1 MTWLFYLNFRF
12 ETILLFC
19 QDDLMAETH
28 EKLEQAL
35 QRETGRFRECYLWLE
50 EAMPKAFFK
59 EISLENLMLITHS
72 LMGFPLQ
79 DYYSTIHLKGAAL
92 VLCLDVADADLRI
105 LQQFAMYGIKNYQT
119 FVSKSPPPFSGVN
132 SCLRIA
138 HIIFTDVEETKDK
151 EISPQTLE
159 NLRRAVLGKN
169 PDASEVEMER
179 LIGDLSGRFLNSLT
193 EETLSSVLEMY
204 FRAKTR
210 DSCQYEVRYNQDWQE
225 KGTGSMQIVLA
236 WKNIPKY
243 NFLYRLART
252 IYRHQLVIKRADASY
267 VNPYGRESILLMT
280 LELHG
285 ANGQA
290 VEEVADIPEFLRE
303 FATVKYFAS
312 FDRFDEELVSKG
324 YITGNAANVLR
335 AMVYFIHQALVHI
348 DPNLYNFEN
357 VVEGLCRHPEITA
370 MISEA
375 FKWKFHPE
383 LHNFERYSSLRDEIL
398 KTVDRLDTGQE
409 ENDLRRKTI
418 LRQGLMMVEYTLKT
432 NAFRLNFTGLSFRLD
447 PKYLDAIPFDRAK
460 KFPELPFAI
469 FFIKGMHYF
478 GYHIR
483 FKDLA
488 RGGLRT
494 VFPEQKE
501 RMIYERNT
509 IFTECYNL
517 AYTQHLKNKDIPEGG
532 AKGLIFLKPF
542 ERLGSEA
549 DIYKRELDRKNT
561 HPDELQQKISQFKQE
576 QTLEYLY
583 QAQRSYVECLTTIVN
598 CEPDG
603 SLKAR
608 RIVDYWKKPEYLYLG
623 PDENMHDAMILWIA
637 EYSQRHGYKPGTSF
651 ITSKPTAGINHKEY
665 GVTSLG
671 VNVYMREFLKY
682 QGIDPQKKSFT
693 IKIAGGPDGDVAGN
707 QIYNLFKFY
716 PHTAKLLALIDISGA
731 AYDPEGLD
739 LGHLKELFELGRPI
753 AFFDRKKLHT
763 GSYLIDKTKRRE
775 TSPLAQQMLL
785 TKNVQGNIEEEWLSG
800 SEVNHLL
807 RATINKTKTDV
818 FIPAGGRPR
827 TLNES
832 NWRDFLDENGRPTSK
847 IIIEGANLYLT
858 PHARKEL
865 EKLGCLI
872 VKDSSANKTGV
883 ICSSFEVL
891 CGLTLGDAKFVENKE
906 PLVKEI
912 LDRLANLAL
921 SEAHLLIREHQE
933 TGTPLTD
940 ISGKVS
946 ERINQFTYQLLDH
959 LESIS
964 IGKNPKDSLVHC
976 FLDYCPKTLQ
986 NHFLDLL
993 LSEIPDQH
1001 KKAIIACH
1009 IGARLVYK
1017 KGLHWFPSI
1026 VDILPIVLEELSSF

>member
-1 MTWLFYLNFRF
+1 MPPTTN
-12 ETILLFC
+12 
-19 QDDLMAETH
+19 

-35 QRETGRFRECYLWLE
+35 QRETEKFKQSYLWLE

-59 EISLENLMLITHS
+59 EISLENLLLVTHS

-79 DYYSTIHLKGAAL
+79 DYYSTIHLKCAAL
-92 VLCLDVADADLRI
+92 VLSLDVADADLRI
-105 LQQFAMYGIKNYQT
+105 LQQYAMYGIKNYQT
-119 FVSKSPPPFSGVN
+119 FVSKTLPPFPGITKK
-132 SCLRIA
+132 LRVA
-138 HIIFTDVEETKDK
+138 HIIFTDAEESEDK
-151 EISPQTLE
+151 EIAPQTRE
-159 NLRRAVLGKN
+159 NLQSLVMGKN
-169 PDASEVEMER
+169 PNASQTEVER
-179 LIGDLSGRFLNSLT
+179 LIRDLSGRFLNSLS
-193 EETLSSVLEMY
+193 ENTLSMALEMY

-210 DSCQYEVRYNQDWQE
+210 DSCQYDVRYREDWQE
-225 KGTGSMQIVLA
+225 KGSGSMQIVLA
-236 WKNIPKY
+236 WKNIPKH

-252 IYRHQLVIKRADASY
+252 IYRHQLVIKRADATY
-267 VNPYGRESILLMT
+267 VNPYDRESILLMM
-280 LELHG
+280 LDLHG
-285 ANGQA
+285 ADGQPA
-290 VEEVADIPEFLRE
+290 EEVADIPEFLRE

-312 FDRFDEELVSKG
+312 FDRFDKDLVTTG
-324 YITGNAANVLR
+324 YISGNAANLLR

-357 VVEGLCRHPEITA
+357 VEEGLCRHPELTA
-370 MISEA
+370 MLTET

-383 LHNFERYSSLRDEIL
+383 LHNFDRYQSLKEKFL
-398 KTVDRLDTGQE
+398 NMVERLDTGQE

-418 LRQGLMMVEYTLKT
+418 LRQGLAMVDYTLKT
-432 NAFRLNFTGLSFRLD
+432 NAYRLNFTGLSFRLD
-447 PKYLDAIPFDRAK
+447 PKYLDAIPFDRSK
-460 KFPELPFAI
+460 KFPELPYAI

-483 FKDLA
+483 FKDLS

-494 VFPEQKE
+494 VFPEQTE

-532 AKGLIFLKPF
+532 SKGLIFLKPYD
-542 ERLGSEA
+542 RLDSESE
-549 DIYKRELDRKNT
+549 IYKRELERKST
-561 HPDELQQKISQFKQE
+561 PPEETTKKLAQFQQE
-576 QTLEYLY
+576 QTQEYLY

-603 SLKAR
+603 ALKAR

-637 EYSQRHGYKPGTSF
+637 QYSEEHGYKPGTSF
-651 ITSKPTAGINHKEY
+651 ITSKPTAGINHKQY

-671 VNVYMREFLKY
+671 VNAYMREFLKY
-682 QGIDPQKKSFT
+682 IGIDPQKEPFT

-707 QIYNLFKFY
+707 QICNLFKYY

-739 LGHLKELFELGRPI
+739 LHQLKDLFELGRPI
-753 AFFDRKKLHT
+753 AFYDRSKLHN
-763 GSYLIDKTKRRE
+763 GAYLIDKTKRKE
-775 TSPLAQQMLL
+775 STPIAQQIQL
-785 TKNVQGNIEEEWLSG
+785 TKKVDGVLEEEWLSG

-807 RATINKTKTDV
+807 RETINKTKTDV

-832 NWRDFLDENGRPTSK
+832 NWKDFLDENNKPTSK
-847 IIIEGANLYLT
+847 VIIEGANLYLNSF
-858 PHARKEL
+858 ARREL

-872 VKDSSANKTGV
+872 VRDSSANKTGV

-891 CGLTLGDAKFVENKE
+891 CGLTLGDSKFVENKDS
-906 PLVKEI
+906 LVKEI
-912 LDRLANLAL
+912 LERLSQLAL
-921 SEAHLLIREHQE
+921 SEAELLIREHQ
-933 TGTPLTD
+933 TSGIPLTE
-940 ISGKVS
+940 ISSKVS
-946 ERINQFTYQLLDH
+946 ERINQFTYQLLNH
-959 LESIS
+959 LDSIS
-964 IGKNPKDSLVHC
+964 IGKNPKDPLVHC
-976 FLDYCPKTLQ
+976 FLDYCPRTLQ
-986 NHFLDLL
+986 EHYLNEL

-1009 IGARLVYK
+1009 VGARLVYK

-1026 VDILPIVLEELSSF
+1026 VDILPLVLEELNTT

>member
-1 MTWLFYLNFRF
+1 MVITNEEL
-12 ETILLFC
+12 
-19 QDDLMAETH
+19 
-28 EKLEQAL
+28 KLAL
-35 QRETGRFRECYLWLE
+35 QRESEKFRNSYSWLE
-50 EAMPKAFFK
+50 EAMPQAFFK
-59 EISLENLMLITHS
+59 EISLENLLLITHS

-79 DYYSTIHLKGAAL
+79 DYYSTIHLKGAAI

-105 LQQFAMYGIKNYQT
+105 LQQYAMYGIKNYQT
-119 FVSKSPPPFSGVN
+119 FISKTPPPFPGITSL
-132 SCLRIA
+132 LRVA
-138 HIIFTDVEETKDK
+138 HIIFTDAEETEDK
-151 EISPQTLE
+151 EIAPQTLE
-159 NLRRAVLGKN
+159 NLHRLVLGKN
-169 PDASEVEMER
+169 PEASEHEVER
-179 LIGDLSGRFLNSLT
+179 LIRDLSGRFLNSLN
-193 EETLSSVLEMY
+193 EETLSSTLEMY

-210 DSCQYEVRYNQDWQE
+210 DSCQYEVRYHQNWQE
-225 KGTGSMQIVLA
+225 TGSGSMQIVLA

-252 IYRHQLVIKRADASY
+252 IYRHKLVIKRADATY

-290 VEEVADIPEFLRE
+290 VEDVADILEFLRE

-324 YITGNAANVLR
+324 YVTGNAANILR
-335 AMVYFIHQALVHI
+335 AMAYFIHQALVHI
-348 DPNLYNFEN
+348 DPNLYTFEN
-357 VVEGLCRHPEITA
+357 IVEGLCRHPEITA
-370 MISEA
+370 MLTEM

-383 LHNFERYSSLRDEIL
+383 LHNDERYEGL
-398 KTVDRLDTGQE
+398 KEQFINTVERLDTGQE

-418 LRQGLMMVEYTLKT
+418 LRMGLMMVEYTLKT
-432 NAFRLNFTGLSFRLD
+432 NAYRLNFTGLSFRLD
-447 PKYLDAIPFDRAK
+447 PKYLDEIPFDRSK

-483 FKDLA
+483 FRDLA

-561 HPDELQQKISQFKQE
+561 PTEEATQKIAQFKQE
-576 QTLEYLY
+576 QNLEYLY

-603 SLKAR
+603 ALKAR
-608 RIVDYWKKPEYLYLG
+608 RIVDYWQKPEYLYLG
-623 PDENMHDAMILWIA
+623 PDENMHDSMILWIA
-637 EYSQRHGYKPGTSF
+637 EYSKRHGYKPGTSF

-671 VNVYMREFLKY
+671 VNVYMSEFLKY
-682 QGIDPQKKSFT
+682 IGIDPKKEPFT

-707 QIYNLFKFY
+707 QIHNLYKFY
-716 PHTAKLLALIDISGA
+716 PHQAKLLALIDISGA
-731 AYDPEGLD
+731 AFDPEGLD
-739 LGHLKELFELGRPI
+739 LKELSHLFELGRPI
-753 AFFDRKKLHT
+753 AFFDRTKLHP

-775 TSPLAQQMLL
+775 TSPIAQQMLL
-785 TKNVQGNIEEEWLSG
+785 TKNNEGSLAEEWLSG

-807 RATINKTKTDV
+807 RETINKTQTDV

-832 NWRDFLDENGRPTSK
+832 NWKEFLDESGRPTSK

-906 PLVKEI
+906 ILVKEI
-912 LDRLANLAL
+912 LERLSHLAL
-921 SEAHLLIREHQE
+921 SEAQLLIREHKE
-933 TGTPLTD
+933 NSTPLTE
-940 ISGKVS
+940 ISAKVS

-964 IGKNPKDSLVHC
+964 LGKNPKDPLVHC

-986 NHFLDLL
+986 DHFLDAL

-1026 VDILPIVLEELSSF
+1026 VDILPIVLEELRTI